1 MSLFARNLRFL
12 RKQRGLNQDDISLLF
27 NKRAN
32 TVGNWENS
40 KSEPSIGELVKLADY
55 FKVGLQELLHADL
68 QKKSLQAIDA
78 VSGSPDSVTAALNTY
93 PVNDAGSSL
102 AQDGSSD
109 SFWLILRELR
119 SMNEKLDVLKL
130 FFESGSRIPDSDKSN
145 H

>member
-12 RKQRGLNQDDISLLF
+12 RKQRGLNQEHISLLF
-27 NKRAN
+27 NKRGN

-55 FKVGLQELLHADL
+55 FKVGLQDLLHADL
-68 QKKSLQAIDA
+68 QKKSLLATDRETGIP
-78 VSGSPDSVTAALNTY
+78 SGEAAL
-93 PVNDAGSSL
+93 VNAYAMNEAGTSI
-102 AQDGSSD
+102 AQDASQD

-119 SMNEKLDVLKL
+119 SLNEKLDALKL
-130 FFESGSRIPDSDKSN
+130 NIESGSRISFSDKSN